1 LARLGHVWSG
11 FSWKDQVSTG

>member
-11 FSWKDQVSTG
+11 YSWKDQVSTG